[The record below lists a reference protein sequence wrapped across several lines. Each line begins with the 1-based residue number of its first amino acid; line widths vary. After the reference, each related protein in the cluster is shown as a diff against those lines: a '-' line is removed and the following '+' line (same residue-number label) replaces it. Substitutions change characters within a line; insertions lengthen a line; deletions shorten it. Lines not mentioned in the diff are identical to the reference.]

1 MRNFHSCLLYPLGI
15 VATITVLVA
24 MSTPASAFRP
34 APFNPTAP
42 RKAFADKDP
51 IATFQTEPTT
61 TKDPVGPN
69 AIVYITEL
77 SMIVASSKSSCGEQ
91 SSATCAADILMSDQ
105 TQLEEVSLLEW
116 SKALPVIDRHIINAR
131 QTSDPNVHRI
141 GIKWRNEIA
150 KQAILIEQSVSTVGS
165 THPLREIQKT
175 KRIDRLQVSIGLL
188 ITADRVI
195 SYAIANDIV
204 PSAERGENGTR
215 RVLNSVIDDSLLQEQ
230 AEIQARIA
238 KLLRDE
244 LPTRLSAP
252 SAP

>member
-1 MRNFHSCLLYPLGI
+1 MRNVHSCL
-15 VATITVLVA
+15 ATAVMTIATWSA
-24 MSTPASAFRP
+24 PASAFHP
-34 APFNPTAP
+34 APFNPTVP
-42 RKAFADKDP
+42 RKSFTDKAP
-51 IATFQTEPTT
+51 IGTFQMHEPTT
-61 TKDPVGPN
+61 SKAPKGPN

-77 SMIVASSKSSCGEQ
+77 SMIVASSKASCGEQ
-91 SSATCAADILMSDQ
+91 SSATCAADILMNDQ

-116 SKALPVIDRHIINAR
+116 SKALPVIDRYIINAR

-150 KQAILIEQSVSTVGS
+150 KQSVLIEQAVSTIGS

-204 PSAERGENGTR
+204 PSAEKGENGTR
-215 RVLNSVIDDSLLQEQ
+215 RVLTSLIDDSLLQEQ
-230 AEIQARIA
+230 PEIQARIA
-238 KLLRDE
+238 KLLREE

-252 SAP
+252 SARD